1 MKNELKINK
10 PLVSVNWLYQHK
22 DATNS
27 LVLDATIKK
36 VTSNELVH
44 QSEKKHIKGARFFDL
59 KKVFSDQNA
68 SFPNTC
74 LSAEK
79 FEQEACRIG
88 INKNAAIVIYDDVGI
103 YSSPRVWW
111 LFKLMGFTNIA
122 VLDGGFPAWKEAGF
136 SIENPI
142 PYSGKP
148 GDFKSNY
155 QKKLI
160 CNSDAVF
167 TSISDTTIQILDA
180 RSKGR
185 FYATEPEP
193 RAAIRGGHI
202 PNSNST
208 PYGSLLENGKMK
220 SESDLRIIFKKIN
233 PDAKIMIFSCGSGVT
248 ACVLALGAEMLNH
261 TNYTVY
267 DGSWSEWGSLHHL
280 PIEK

>member
-1 MKNELKINK
+1 MKSDLKINK

-22 DATNS
+22 DVTNL

-36 VTSNELVH
+36 VTSNKLTNESV
-44 QSEKKHIKGARFFDL
+44 KKQLKDARFFDL

-68 SFPNTC
+68 PFPSTC
-74 LSAEK
+74 LSAGK
-79 FEQEACRIG
+79 FEQEARKMG
-88 INKNAAIVIYDDVGI
+88 INKNTAIVVYDDIGI

-122 VLDGGFPAWKEAGF
+122 VLDGGFPAWREAGF

-142 PYSGKP
+142 AYSGKQ
-148 GDFKSNY
+148 GDFKSKY
-155 QKKLI
+155 QKELI
-160 CNSDAVF
+160 CNSENVF
-167 TSISDTTIQILDA
+167 VSISDSTIQIIDA

-193 RAAIRGGHI
+193 RAALRGGHI
-202 PNSNST
+202 PNSISM

-220 SESDLRIIFKKIN
+220 SESDLIAIFKEKN
-233 PDAKIMIFSCGSGVT
+233 PATKKMIFSCGSGIT
-248 ACVLALGAEMLNH
+248 ACVLALGAAMSNG
-261 TNYTVY
+261 TSYAVY
-267 DGSWSEWGSLHHL
+267 DGSWTEWGSLHHL